1 MLSASTLSF
10 TGPAYSQNFDGLPN
24 TGVNESAIATFG
36 SSGPFDAIS
45 PTDGTTVDT
54 GNDPQGLGAT
64 GMDGWSIAE
73 YAGNALKDFTDSGT
87 QSKGGVYDFGTASG
101 ATDRALGLVLTSSN
115 SPEFGLTLEND
126 TGVTL
131 TQLNISF
138 TDEQWTEY
146 EKPQELDFYY
156 GTNLTALPLSS
167 STAGLADD
175 SNLSWVTPSG
185 NVAGSVTQMDG
196 TSPANQHDVS
206 GSISGLN
213 WTSGSSLVLMWREAT
228 SGKSAAMAI
237 DNFIF
242 SADAAPPTVT
252 NNGLTVSQGATATI
266 TTSQLSTSASPGSIP
281 NSQITYTVNS
291 TPASGTLENDGTPLT
306 TGSTFTQADI
316 AAGNVTY
323 TQNGSA
329 ATSDSFTFTVSDGV
343 QTATAQTF
351 IVTNPA
357 GDQPPANIVPGA
369 QSAIKSTLLVYSAA
383 NGNAISIA
391 DPAVGSASIQVAL
404 SVSQGV
410 LTLGSTTGVTVTA
423 GSNGS
428 GSLTLQGSVANVNNA
443 LIGLTYV
450 PTTGY
455 TGTDAL
461 QIVTDDLGN
470 TSAGSPQTASSSV
483 PITVVPPPLLN
494 EIEANPPGTQDNRYE
509 YVELQGARLE
519 SDECVSC
526 RL

>member
-1 MLSASTLSF
+1 M
-10 TGPAYSQNFDGLPN
+10 
-24 TGVNESAIATFG
+24 
-36 SSGPFDAIS
+36 
-45 PTDGTTVDT
+45 
-54 GNDPQGLGAT
+54 
-64 GMDGWSIAE
+64 
-73 YAGNALKDFTDSGT
+73 
-87 QSKGGVYDFGTASG
+87 
-101 ATDRALGLVLTSSN
+101 
-115 SPEFGLTLEND
+115 ENN

-266 TTSQLSTSASPGSIP
+266 TTSQLLTSASPGSIP
-281 NSQITYTVNS
+281 NSQITYTVDS
-291 TPASGTLENDGTPLT
+291 TPASGALENDGTPLT

-369 QSAIKSTLLVYSAA
+369 DSAIKSTLLVYSAA

-509 YVELQGARLE
+509 YVELQGAPGSSLTNVYLVVFDGIHTNNMGTADLVVNL
-519 SDECVSC
+519 SPYSFGSNGLLVVDAGSGFGHAIPAATTLVSSSFFTQTGGLNNGTLSFYLFFSTSPFVMGADYDATNEGVLDNLPSGSQMLDDVC
-526 RL
+526 AV